1 MGVYSQY
8 AASVAESSVG
18 FADESYAGVA
28 GAYRMMEESA
38 INSHSIFEAVIGRD
52 YVEAYNAINPSIVSE
67 SDLEAVNEASI
78 GEIWNKVI
86 AFIQKLWQKILG
98 ILKSIKDRVAAVF
111 VRDGKELV
119 NKYKKDILKKVT
131 NGDFTDKFKF
141 KWKNTK
147 GKREQ
152 IKDLASTLEGVLKK
166 SRAGSELSA
175 NLRIAEKQVGKHE
188 TNSDDDLTANTAKGR
203 DRISKINNTSEDY
216 DNNDDYKFDTYD
228 HKQIRPYTSD
238 ELTDYTEETLG
249 AILGVNSVSKSDF
262 AKEFHDT
269 WFDDPDEV
277 DNFSGKMDEI
287 IETLT
292 TAKDSFNK
300 LSKAET
306 TVNNAFKE
314 DRKKAQNI
322 QKEMS
327 KLAGKGENTTYAA
340 TANRKASRAIAALNM
355 ISTCT
360 TLTISAWTACFKE
373 EVKQARAVWI
383 KAATWRKTATT
394 ESTLLEAVEQ
404 VSDFEVEQMFDFV

>member
-52 YVEAYNAINPSIVSE
+52 YVEAYNAVNPSIVSE

-78 GEIWNKVI
+78 GEIWSKVV
-86 AFIQKLWQKILG
+86 AFVQKLWQKLLG

-111 VRDGKELV
+111 IRDGKELV

-141 KWKNTK
+141 KWKKVNTK
-147 GKREQ
+147 R
-152 IKDLASTLEGVLKK
+152 V
-166 SRAGSELSA
+166 
-175 NLRIAEKQVGKHE
+175 
-188 TNSDDDLTANTAKGR
+188 DDLGGTLTSLLANSEAGDGLVTNLSSSV
-203 DRISKINNTSEDY
+203 ISKGLHDAGIGLKADTAQGREAIARVNDTSED
-216 DNNDDYKFDTYD
+216 KGI
-228 HKQIRPYTSD
+228 KGIRPYTSD
-238 ELTDYTEETLG
+238 ELTDMTENTLANIIG
-249 AILGVNSVSKSDF
+249 SSSSVSKKDF
-262 AKEFHDT
+262 PKEFHDM
-269 WFDDPDEV
+269 WFEDEDEE
-277 DNFSGKMDEI
+277 DNFSSRMDEI
-287 IETLT
+287 VATLT
-292 TAKDSFNK
+292 GAKKGLKDIE
-300 LSKAET
+300 KAEK
-306 TVNNAFKE
+306 TVNNHFKTF
-314 DRKKAQNI
+314 RKQAESI

-327 KLAGKGENTTYAA
+327 RLAGKDNNSTSAA
-340 TANRKASRAIAALNM
+340 TANRQASRAISCLNV
-355 ISTCT
+355 ISTCS

-394 ESTLLEAVEQ
+394 ESTLLEAVAQ

>member
-78 GEIWNKVI
+78 GEIWGKVV
-86 AFIQKLWQKILG
+86 AFVQKLWQKLLG

-141 KWKNTK
+141 KWKETK
-147 GKREQ
+147 NKSADYLGTGLQ
-152 IKDLASTLEGVLKK
+152 ILLSSSE
-166 SRAGSELSA
+166 AGSELST
-175 NLRIAEKQVGKHE
+175 NFNNAEKSKSEHDAG
-188 TNSDDDLTANTAKGR
+188 NGIDASTADGR
-203 DRISKINNTSEDY
+203 ENIAKINDTSED
-216 DNNDDYKFDTYD
+216 KGLPG
-228 HKQIRPYTSD
+228 IRPYTSD
-238 ELTDYTEETLG
+238 EITTMTEKTLG
-249 AILGVNSVSKSDF
+249 QIIKSNSDVSKKDF
-262 AKEFHDT
+262 PKEFHDM
-269 WFDDPDEV
+269 WFEDEDEK
-277 DNFSGKMDEI
+277 DNFSAKMDDI
-287 IETLT
+287 IDTLNG
-292 TAKDSFNK
+292 AKQGFKDIE
-300 LSKAET
+300 KAEK
-306 TVNNAFKE
+306 TVNNHFK
-314 DRKKAQNI
+314 DFRKKSENI
-322 QKEMS
+322 SKEMS
-327 KLAGKGENTTYAA
+327 KLAGKDANTDWAA
-340 TANRKASRAIAALNM
+340 TANRQASRAITCLNV
-355 ISTCT
+355 ISTCST
-360 TLTISAWTACFKE
+360 ATISAWTACFKE

>member
-147 GKREQ
+147 GKRAE

-166 SRAGSELSA
+166 SRAGSELA
-175 NLRIAEKQVGKHE
+175 INLRIAEKQVGKHE

-203 DRISKINNTSEDY
+203 EAIAKINNTSEDTGY
-216 DNNDDYKFDTYD
+216 R
-228 HKQIRPYTSD
+228 HIRPYTSD

-262 AKEFHDT
+262 AKEFHDA

-327 KLAGKGENTTYAA
+327 KLAGKEENTTHAA
-340 TANRKASRAIAALNM
+340 YANRKASRAIAALNI